1 MKVGDIVKL
10 RGARCGDSSARPERR
25 PVGVV
30 TDFVDRKCWRT
41 DRHGKNTPVDWS
53 MIDPESH
60 AVVLFEN
67 GIMRIP
73 VVDLKVV
80 DAPSNR

>member
-10 RGARCGDSSARPERR
+10 KTPAAARA
-25 PVGVV
+25 GVV
-30 TDFVDRKCWRT
+30 TDFIDRKCWRT
-41 DRHGKNTPVDWS
+41 QERGTPVDWKK
-53 MIDPESH
+53 IDPEPH

-73 VVDLKVV
+73 VVDLDIINV
-80 DAPSNR
+80 AR